1 MKFIADTS
9 QESLYDNVDIGRPT
23 KRTDQPPPKLENGQI
38 LGKDL
43 KSATAMLRN
52 RYSNIPQPT
61 RQKSDISARSDHP
74 ARQPTQQRPPFQ
86 QQLPRSLQTTNN
98 NNFKPMPQIKSM
110 ANNDNGRL
118 MVSGQTPMLHCRN
131 TNCNQIGKMDNRMTL
146 RHLIIFFSAPLEHA
160 QQHYKSCVH
169 CFTYYCCG
177 ECRQEHW
184 PKHKEK
190 CIYARAVST
199 TKSILRSIFQSQ
211 HILNELAIFGT
222 F

>member
-23 KRTDQPPPKLENGQI
+23 KRTDQPPPKIENGQI

-52 RYSNIPQPT
+52 RYSNVPQST

-74 ARQPTQQRPPFQ
+74 VRQPTQQRPPTQ
-86 QQLPRSLQTTNN
+86 QQVPRSVPASTNN
-98 NNFKPMPQIKSM
+98 SFKSMPLVKSM

-131 TNCNQIGKMDNRMTL
+131 TNCNQIGKTHEAYNLLTNYFL
-146 RHLIIFFSAPLEHA
+146 APLEHA

-184 PKHKEK
+184 SKHKEK

-211 HILNELAIFGT
+211 HILNELAIFGL

>member
-1 MKFIADTS
+1 MNILTLNSLSILKFGASWRVVEKFSLYKAIKMKFIADTS

-52 RYSNIPQPT
+52 RYSNIPQPA

-74 ARQPTQQRPPFQ
+74 VRQPTQQRPPLQ

-98 NNFKPMPQIKSM
+98 NSFKAMPQIKSM

-131 TNCNQIGKMDNRMTL
+131 TNCNQIGKWSPKYN
-146 RHLIIFFSAPLEHA
+146 FNYQFSL
-160 QQHYKSCVH
+160 
-169 CFTYYCCG
+169 
-177 ECRQEHW
+177 
-184 PKHKEK
+184 
-190 CIYARAVST
+190 
-199 TKSILRSIFQSQ
+199 
-211 HILNELAIFGT
+211 
-222 F
+222 